1 MRKRNYTVT
10 VRMNKAEHDLLQ
22 KKVRESGRTQQA
34 VMIAAIADLKI
45 TSAEEI
51 EELKKLN
58 EMLAEILR
66 QLRGAASNINQI
78 ARRMNADGFIPR
90 IDYLAY
96 LNKDIV
102 QYRKECEEI
111 WQLIRQLIS
120 GQIHTVQ

>member
-10 VRMNKAEHDLLQ
+10 IRMNKAEHDLLQ
-22 KKVRESGRTQQA
+22 RKVRESGRTKQA
-34 VMIAAIADLKI
+34 VVIAAIAGVEI
-45 TSAEEI
+45 ASAEEI

-58 EMLAEILR
+58 ELLAEILR

-90 IDYLAY
+90 RDYLEY
-96 LNKDIV
+96 LNKNII

-111 WQLIRQLIS
+111 WRLIRLLIS
-120 GQIHTVQ
+120 GQIPTEQ

>member
-34 VMIAAIADLKI
+34 VVIAAIADLKI

-51 EELKKLN
+51 KELKKMN
-58 EMLAEILR
+58 ELLAEILR

-78 ARRMNADGFIPR
+78 ARRMNTDGFIPR
-90 IDYLAY
+90 RDYLEY
-96 LNKDIV
+96 LNKNII

-111 WQLIRQLIS
+111 WRLIRQLIS
-120 GQIHTVQ
+120 GQIHMVP

>member
-34 VMIAAIADLKI
+34 VVIAAIADLKI

-51 EELKKLN
+51 KELKKMN
-58 EMLAEILR
+58 ELLAEILR

-78 ARRMNADGFIPR
+78 ARRMNTDGFIPR
-90 IDYLAY
+90 RDYLEY
-96 LNKDIV
+96 INKNII

-111 WQLIRQLIS
+111 WRLIRQLIS
-120 GQIHTVQ
+120 GQIHMVP

>member
-10 VRMNKAEHDLLQ
+10 VRMNEAEHELLQ
-22 KKVRESGRTQQA
+22 RKVRESGRTQQA
-34 VMIAAIADLKI
+34 VVIAAIADLKI
-45 TSAEEI
+45 ASAEEI

-58 EMLAEILR
+58 ELLAQILQ
-66 QLRGAASNINQI
+66 QLKGAASNINQI

-90 IDYLAY
+90 RDYLEY
-96 LNKDIV
+96 LNKNIV

-111 WQLIRQLIS
+111 WRLIRRLIS